1 MNLLRKAGPAGL
13 EPATSWFV
21 ARKNARSRA
30 LPALAD
36 LCRTGDGCSQGPFFQ
51 RLRSVPSCAAPCRSL
66 LRSKGK
72 KRATFP
78 PGEYATTFLRTTAQS
93 TLSVRA
99 KVDELVKRA
108 PHTSEGVLTDLG
120 RPNPCPRF
128 IKNPQPARDL
138 FAVEQ
143 IAGGFGDAMHQ
154 SHGLLVKLENNY
166 TRSGAGRMPTDV
178 SKIKVECDEH
188 SALEV
193 ATLSTRSS
201 SAPASCS
208 SRPTRRRAQPR
219 AEERQWT
226 PGDSRPA

>member
-1 MNLLRKAGPAGL
+1 M
-13 EPATSWFV
+13 
-21 ARKNARSRA
+21 
-30 LPALAD
+30 
-36 LCRTGDGCSQGPFFQ
+36 
-51 RLRSVPSCAAPCRSL
+51 PSCAAPCRSL

-166 TRSGAGRMPTDV
+166 TRSSAGRMPTDV

-188 SALEV
+188 SALRGRYAQHSIIV
-193 ATLSTRSS
+193 GACQLLVSTNATSCPASRRRTAMDSGRFSS
-201 SAPASCS
+201 SLMAA
-208 SRPTRRRAQPR
+208 
-219 AEERQWT
+219 T
-226 PGDSRPA
+226 PEQSALRG

>member
-1 MNLLRKAGPAGL
+1 M
-13 EPATSWFV
+13 
-21 ARKNARSRA
+21 
-30 LPALAD
+30 
-36 LCRTGDGCSQGPFFQ
+36 
-51 RLRSVPSCAAPCRSL
+51 PSCAAPCRSL

-72 KRATFP
+72 TRATFP

-93 TLSVRA
+93 TLSIRA
-99 KVDELVKRA
+99 TVDELVKRA
-108 PHTSEGVLTDLG
+108 LHTSEGVLTDLR

-188 SALEV
+188 SALRGRYAQHSIIV
-193 ATLSTRSS
+193 GGW
-201 SAPASCS
+201 
-208 SRPTRRRAQPR
+208 QPR
-219 AEERQWT
+219 LSSQLYAVRGT
-226 PGDSRPA
+226 MRSRARSAA